1 MVAPTRQPEP
11 TTPFFGSTYLEMQE
25 DVLRAIGY
33 TATTAPATLL
43 DQTKRLIK
51 TGCAQIA
58 AMHPQDFW
66 VEKYTTITTVANQG
80 TYAAPKGMISL
91 TSAVLDSV
99 YLDAYQND
107 YKLKFLRTT
116 NQTPYTEGAA
126 VQYTVFWGVDNAAAT
141 AEPQPILELYPPPTA
156 AGTLEL
162 YYRGYDNALSASG
175 DFFRGNPAFSQMPFY
190 YALSVILATIGE
202 TDRARLYKEMYENE
216 NAKLTM
222 TNQRSRAE
230 KATEVLPTFAK
241 SFQPF
246 RSGHGQVP

>member
-25 DVLRAIGY
+25 DVLRNVGY

-51 TGCAQIA
+51 TACAQMS

-91 TSAVLDSV
+91 SSAVLDSV
-99 YLDAYQND
+99 YVDAYQND
-107 YKLKFLRTT
+107 YKLKFFRTR
-116 NQTPYTEGAA
+116 NENPYEEGAA
-126 VQYTVFWGVDNAAAT
+126 VQYTVFWGVDNAGAT
-141 AEPQPILELYPPPTA
+141 AEPQPILELFPPPTE
-156 AGTLEL
+156 AGTLAL

-175 DFFRGNPAFSQMPFY
+175 DLFRASPAFSQMPVFY
-190 YALSVILATIGE
+190 TLSVILATLGE

-222 TNQRSRAE
+222 FSQRNRAE
-230 KATEVLPTFAK
+230 KATEVLPTFSK
-241 SFQPF
+241 SFNPF
-246 RSGHGQVP
+246 RGGHGQVP